1 MEEDAYLAAR
11 EAIVK
16 ALNEGF
22 GAAAEEAGKEN
33 AVRAYRSHHGKRSDA
48 FLDETVNACIAEKEM
63 WWVERERE
71 REKERKREYFLFY
84 YHYLIS
90 NLKRGGD
97 CKVTF

>member
-71 REKERKREYFLFY
+71 RERERESIFFFLKKEVIILFL
-84 YHYLIS
+84 I
-90 NLKRGGD
+90 
-97 CKVTF
+97 